1 MWGFPSVAQN
11 SCRKIPRIHIRK
23 KARNYSNTANYHAKL
38 QIFELK
44 NIKINKIKS
53 R

>member
-23 KARNYSNTANYHAKL
+23 KARNYSNTAKKLIIMQNY
-38 QIFELK
+38 
-44 NIKINKIKS
+44 KS
-53 R
+53 LN